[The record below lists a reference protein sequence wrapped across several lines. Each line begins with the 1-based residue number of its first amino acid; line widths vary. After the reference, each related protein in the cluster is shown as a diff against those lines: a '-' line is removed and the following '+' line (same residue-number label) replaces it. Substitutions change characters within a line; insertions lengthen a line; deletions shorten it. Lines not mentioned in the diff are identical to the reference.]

1 MSTLT
6 KKERDGLEDVF
17 LSIHDNQKRYE
28 KIKHLSSLIISS
40 TPRLNAKELLEKA
53 KLGIKSRK
61 ISHYLSYLLQ
71 KKKNLS
77 K

>member
-17 LSIHDNQKRYE
+17 LSIHDNQKQYD
-28 KIKHLSSLIISS
+28 KIKHLSSLIISN
-40 TPRLNAKELLEKA
+40 TPRLSAKELLERA
-53 KLGIKSRK
+53 KLGMKSKK
-61 ISHYLSYLLQ
+61 ISHYLSYLIQ